1 MKRLPR
7 LCVALVMLTAA
18 CGSSEPDGY
27 DVADHV
33 LESLGQP
40 TGPLDST
47 FTDGCFV
54 RVQVDEYGF
63 KNEIV
68 TCPPSF
74 VSVPLPETVSEAE
87 DLEAL
92 QFVRAAGDLPLWVYD
107 QFVAQVPDL
116 AESRFAGITASLD
129 RLDTSCGRNLD
140 EWISVLAVIADQA
153 TELSNLIEVG
163 RLDGWVGTIE
173 ARALSRAL
181 MERALLQTNCSQ
193 PAGGSPVP
201 ADQLADGEILVLT
214 SRAAL
219 ALAELGRL
227 LTNESSSYLFHFFTP
242 EQNYEWLRTQT
253 ENVDLIVY
261 GTSQAG
267 AGIDVPILASE
278 LAVRAGNASLAGSL
292 ADVQQHWFVEV
303 ERYIDPDT
311 VVWLVGAIDLLI
323 DCPPIGREQQFIDRV
338 NHRARTFAASG
349 WFSEV
354 DPTNVVLGPVG
365 PPNTNMGNGIKQSE
379 PSQAAIDG
387 HLELYK
393 DRFATAE
400 FCEGR
405 AATIA
410 SSIQRMTKDGRRVVI
425 VGMPLS
431 DIGYEQL
438 SGGAEAAASALS
450 RLEKEFLTGLGA
462 DVIDMTSVLSEPVDL
477 WFDYTHFTESGS
489 KEFTELLVQQLKQRG
504 L

>member
-1 MKRLPR
+1 MKRLLR

-18 CGSSEPDGY
+18 CGSSESDGY
-27 DVADHV
+27 DVADRV

-40 TGPLDST
+40 TGPLDPT
-47 FTDGCFV
+47 DTDGCFV
-54 RVQVDEYGF
+54 LVQVDEYGF
-63 KNEIV
+63 KNETV
-68 TCPPSF
+68 TCPRGF
-74 VSVPLPETVSEAE
+74 TSVPLPDTASEAQE
-87 DLEAL
+87 VEAL
-92 QFVRAAGDLPLWVYD
+92 QFVRATSDLPLWVYD
-107 QFVAQVPDL
+107 QFVAKVPEV
-116 AESRFAGITASLD
+116 AESSFEGITSSLEG
-129 RLDTSCGRNLD
+129 LDASCGANLD

-153 TELSNLIEVG
+153 TELSNLIELG
-163 RLDGWVGTIE
+163 RLDGWVGTNE

-181 MERALLQTNCSQ
+181 MERALLQTNCAR

-201 ADQLADGEILVLT
+201 ADQLADGRILGVT

-219 ALAELGRL
+219 GLSELARL
-227 LTNESSSYLFHFFTP
+227 LTDESSGYLFHFFTP

-278 LAVRAGNASLAGSL
+278 LGVRAGNASLAGSL

-349 WFSEV
+349 WFSDV

-379 PSQAAIDG
+379 PSQKAIDG
-387 HLELYK
+387 HLALYE

-410 SSIQRMTKDGRRVVI
+410 SSIQRMTQDGRRVVI

-431 DIGYEQL
+431 DIGYERL
-438 SGGAEAAASALS
+438 SGGVEAAASALS
-450 RLEKEFLTGLGA
+450 RLESEFLTGLGA
-462 DVIDMTSVLSEPVDL
+462 DVIDMTSVLSDRVDL

-489 KEFTELLVQQLKQRG
+489 KEFTELLVKQLKQRG